1 MELCVCLC
9 PRGRLYLPLGKGSP
23 SAWEAP
29 SCCPELTLPIRGARV
44 WGGEVD
50 RKGSSSAIPPSF
62 PSFALSRP
70 EISDELKDLIL
81 KMLDKNPETR
91 IGVPDIKVGE
101 LEVLGWAG
109 TQKTGVGFPFWRDRH
124 QDACTLDPSW

>member
-1 MELCVCLC
+1 M
-9 PRGRLYLPLGKGSP
+9 
-23 SAWEAP
+23 
-29 SCCPELTLPIRGARV
+29 
-44 WGGEVD
+44 D
-50 RKGSSSAIPPSF
+50 RKGSSSAIPPSS

-70 EISDELKDLIL
+70 EISEELKDLIL

-109 TQKTGVGFPFWRDRH
+109 TQKTGVSFPFWRDRH
-124 QDACTLDPSW
+124 QAACVLGLGLWTLDPSW